1 MIILG
6 FKTKNHEQSN
16 LRVTKIHMKT
26 NALPPCDPYFI
37 NSGSMIGN
45 SLEKHYF
52 VKLNLG

>member
-1 MIILG
+1 MIISG